1 MGSAQSAHLP
11 RNTSQLT
18 TGMLRYHFI
27 SALHLGQCDGGET
40 TLSPRGM
47 RHMQTLR
54 KLAMQAPIPK
64 AKQANTVK

>member
-1 MGSAQSAHLP
+1 MFWCQRMG
-11 RNTSQLT
+11 
-18 TGMLRYHFI
+18 
-27 SALHLGQCDGGET
+27 ALQRGQCDGGLT

>member
-47 RHMQTLR
+47 RQMQTLR
-54 KLAMQAPIPK
+54 KLAMQDPNANEK
-64 AKQANTVK
+64 TANTQK